1 MTKLRFYIQME
12 IKIIGYNPEYKND
25 FIKLNKA
32 WLEEYFYV
40 EPHDLETFNN
50 IEKDIIKKE
59 GEIFFCLVDKKI
71 AGTVAMIKA
80 DDKTYEL
87 AKMAVDKKFQGM
99 KLSNLLMEACIDF
112 AKQNNAKKIFLVS
125 NRILKPALNLYSKYN
140 FVEVPMDET
149 DYDRADIQMELTL

>member
-1 MTKLRFYIQME
+1 ME
-12 IKIIGYNPEYKND
+12 TKIIGYNPQYKND
-25 FIKLNKA
+25 FIRLNKA

-50 IEKDIIKKE
+50 IENDIIGKE
-59 GEIFFCLVDKKI
+59 GEIFFCLVNNEI

-87 AKMAVDKKFQGM
+87 AKMAVDKRFQGM
-99 KLSNLLMEACIDF
+99 KLSNLLMEASIQF

>member
-1 MTKLRFYIQME
+1 ME
-12 IKIIGYNPEYKND
+12 TKIIGYNPQYKND
-25 FIKLNKA
+25 FIRLNKA

-50 IEKDIIKKE
+50 IENDIIGKE
-59 GEIFFCLVDKKI
+59 GEIFFCLVNNEI

-99 KLSNLLMEACIDF
+99 KLSNLLMEASIQF

>member
-1 MTKLRFYIQME
+1 ME
-12 IKIIGYNPEYKND
+12 TKIIGYNPQYKND
-25 FIKLNKA
+25 FIRLNKA

-50 IEKDIIKKE
+50 IENDIIEKE
-59 GEIFFCLVDKKI
+59 GEIFFCLVDNEI
-71 AGTVAMIKA
+71 AGTVAMIKT

-99 KLSNLLMEACIDF
+99 KLSNLLMEASIQF
-112 AKQNNAKKIFLVS
+112 AKQNKATKIFLVS

-140 FVEVPMDET
+140 FVEVPMAET

>member
-1 MTKLRFYIQME
+1 ME
-12 IKIIGYNPEYKND
+12 IKIIGYNPQYKND
-25 FIKLNKA
+25 FIRLNKA

-50 IEKDIIKKE
+50 IENDIIAKE
-59 GEIFFCLVDKKI
+59 GEIFFCLADNEI
-71 AGTVAMIKA
+71 AGTVAMIKV
-80 DDKTYEL
+80 DGKTYEL

-99 KLSNLLMEACIDF
+99 KLSNLLMETSIEF
-112 AKQNNAKKIFLVS
+112 AKQHNATKIFLVS

>member
-12 IKIIGYNPEYKND
+12 TKIIGYNPQYKND
-25 FIKLNKA
+25 FIRLNKA

-50 IEKDIIKKE
+50 IEKDIIEKE
-59 GEIFFCLVDKKI
+59 GEIFFCLVNNEI

-99 KLSNLLMEACIDF
+99 KLSSLLMEASIQF
-112 AKQNNAKKIFLVS
+112 AKLNNAKKIFLVS